1 MHIVTF
7 FWNADIALLDNFIET
22 FYQAFAP
29 RKVAKLYLKKKVIGE
44 CRIPVKYCTTLQ
56 LLSLNILK

>member
-44 CRIPVKYCTTLQ
+44 C
-56 LLSLNILK
+56 